1 MGLGVCF
8 IIFYY
13 LFLSFFI
20 FSLFFYL
27 FLILSCF
34 YELGSTFSVLGVQI
48 SRYCIEF
55 LFFVI

>member
-13 LFLSFFI
+13 LLLSFFM
-20 FSLFFYL
+20 FLL
-27 FLILSCF
+27 CCLCFLILSFF

-48 SRYCIEF
+48 SGYCIEF
-55 LFFVI
+55 VFFVI